1 MARTPLP
8 DNARLRMALLAV
20 LVGII
25 AALAAW
31 VFRALIALFHNLF
44 FCQELSLGYEANLHS
59 DPSPLGAWVV
69 LVPVAGAL
77 VVTYLV
83 RSFAPEAKGHGVPE
97 VIDAIYYRS
106 SVIRPTVALVKSL
119 ASSMSIGTGGAVGR
133 EGPIIQIGAA
143 FGSTVGQVIRMHEW
157 QRMVLVSCGVAG
169 GIAATFNTPVG
180 GLLFAV
186 ELTLVEVSARTLIPV
201 ALSTGAATFL
211 GREFFGNQPAFD
223 VPALAHPALDL
234 MAPQTFAVYIVLGL
248 FLGVAAWVY
257 IRALYAF
264 EDLFARM
271 PGSDYLR
278 HGLGMLALGLMM
290 YAFMALAGHY
300 YIQGVGY
307 ATIQDILTG
316 ALSDPYL
323 LALLFGAKLVA
334 NGLTLGSGGSGG
346 IFSPSLFLGATLGA
360 CFGVLVEAWAP
371 ALHVNAANMAVVGM
385 AGVVGSGTGA
395 VVTAVVMI
403 FEMTR
408 DYNVIVPLI
417 ITVSIA
423 YGVRQW
429 FLRDSIYT
437 FKLTRRGH
445 YIPDSQGTDIFM
457 LRRAG
462 DLMEKHLL
470 IAEADQPL
478 GELRKQLP
486 DPYLVP
492 HVLLTDGER
501 IRAILSEERLQSLDA
516 EGHAH
521 TWTEE
526 HLDTC
531 FVVVAHHD
539 KIFDVVAKM
548 RAQGCD
554 LALVTK
560 DGQLQHPQDVK
571 GVLSLAHIARSSHLT
586 RHILASEG

>member
-20 LVGII
+20 LVGTI

-31 VFRALIALFHNLF
+31 AFRALIAIVHNLF
-44 FCQELSLGYEANLHS
+44 FYQGLSLDYEANLHS
-59 DPSPLGAWVV
+59 DPSPLGPWVI

-77 VVTYLV
+77 IVTYLV
-83 RSFAPEAKGHGVPE
+83 RRFAPEAKGHGVPE

-106 SVIRPTVALVKSL
+106 SVIRPSVALVKSL
-119 ASSMSIGTGGAVGR
+119 ASSLSIGTGGAVGR

-143 FGSTVGQVIRMHEW
+143 FGSTVGQLIRMQEW

-211 GREFFGNQPAFD
+211 GRMFFGNQPAFD
-223 VPALAHPALDL
+223 VPALAHPTLDI
-234 MAPQTFAVYIVLGL
+234 MAPETFAIYIVLGVL
-248 FLGVAAWVY
+248 LGVAAWVY

-264 EDLFARM
+264 EDLFERIPAN
-271 PGSDYLR
+271 DYVR
-278 HGLGMLALGLMM
+278 HALGMTLVGVMM
-290 YAFMALAGHY
+290 YAFMAQFGHY

-316 ALSDPYL
+316 ILVNPHL
-323 LALLFGAKLVA
+323 LALLFVAKLLA

-360 CFGVLVEAWAP
+360 LFGVWVNELAP
-371 ALHVNAANMAVVGM
+371 TLQVNAANMAVVGM
-385 AGVVGSGTGA
+385 AAVVGSGTGA
-395 VVTAVVMI
+395 VVTAVVMV

-417 ITVSIA
+417 ISVSIA

-429 FLRDSIYT
+429 FMRDSIYT
-437 FKLTRRGH
+437 LKLTRRGH

-462 DLMEKHLL
+462 DLMERHLL
-470 IAEADQPL
+470 IADAQEPLEA
-478 GELRKQLP
+478 LRARLP

-492 HVLLTDGER
+492 HVLLTDGDR
-501 IRAILSEERLQSLDA
+501 VRAVLSEERLQALDT
-516 EGHAH
+516 EGHMRI
-521 TWTEE
+521 WTDE
-526 HLDTC
+526 HLDRC
-531 FVVVAHHD
+531 YVVVAQGD
-539 KIFDVVAKM
+539 KVFDAVAKM
-548 RAQGCD
+548 RAAGCD

-560 DGQLQHPQDVK
+560 DGQMRQPQEVK
-571 GVLSLAHIARSSHLT
+571 GVLSLQHIARSSHLT
-586 RHILASEG
+586 RHILASER

>member
-1 MARTPLP
+1 MARAPLP
-8 DNARLRMALLAV
+8 ENARLRMALLAV

-31 VFRALIALFHNLF
+31 GFRALIAIIHNLF
-44 FCQELSLGYEANLHS
+44 FYQTLSLNYEANLHS
-59 DPSPLGAWVV
+59 DPSPLGAWVI
-69 LVPVAGAL
+69 LVPVVGAW

-106 SVIRPTVALVKSL
+106 SIIRPTVALVKSL
-119 ASSMSIGTGGAVGR
+119 ASSVCIGTGGAVGR

-143 FGSTVGQVIRMHEW
+143 FGSTVGQVIRMREW

-211 GREFFGNQPAFD
+211 GREFLGNQPAFD
-223 VPALAHPALDL
+223 VPELAHPTLDL
-234 MAPQTFAVYIVLGL
+234 MAPQAFAVYVVLGL
-248 FLGVAAWVY
+248 FLGVAAWIY
-257 IRALYAF
+257 IRGLYAF

-271 PGSDYLR
+271 PGNDYAR
-278 HGLGMLALGLMM
+278 HSLGMFLVGLMM
-290 YAFMALAGHY
+290 YAFMVQFDHY
-300 YIQGVGY
+300 YVQGVGY

-316 ALSDPYL
+316 TLTNPYL
-323 LALLFGAKLVA
+323 LALLFVAKLVA

-360 CFGVLVEAWAP
+360 FFGVLVDEFAP

-385 AGVVGSGTGA
+385 AGVVGSATGA

-408 DYNVIVPLI
+408 NYNVIVPLI

-429 FLRDSIYT
+429 FMRDSIYT
-437 FKLTRRGH
+437 LKLTRRGH

-462 DLMEKHLL
+462 DLMKKHLL
-470 IAEADQPL
+470 IPKTDEPL
-478 GELRKQLP
+478 GELRKRLP

-492 HVLLTDGER
+492 HVLLTDGDR
-501 IRAILSEERLQSLDA
+501 IHAILSEERVQSLDP

-526 HLDTC
+526 HLKTC
-531 FVVVAHHD
+531 FVVVAQEE
-539 KIFDVVAKM
+539 KVFDAVAKM
-548 RAQGCD
+548 RAADCD

-560 DGQLQHPQDVK
+560 DGRLHHPQEVK
-571 GVLSLAHIARSSHLT
+571 GVLSLQHIARSSHLT